1 MDLLTF
7 LCIVSAGALSHWAFF
22 IRGEHHLHAGLF
34 LHMFLIAVLTC
45 LLLESLA
52 RLNKSSCCSGIAVL
66 FVYLGGLFSSVIIY
80 RLFFNGLKRFPG
92 SWWARISKFWHFY
105 HVLDAKKCLLLE
117 ELRLS
122 YGDIVRTGEW
132 NVMSTWTT
140 HLSDTGTG
148 PNEITIYCPEALTPV
163 HAYGLQCKKSAWYD
177 MLTPFTAMNT
187 TRSKTEHDKRRR
199 AYESGLSVK
208 GGSPPCRG
216 SPHAE
221 GAISCSRVSQS
232 CPAACQ
238 GSFKCYRT
246 LDRRNRQHHHLDAIL
261 RFRCYGRAW
270 VREGFQSG
278 QERAFPLRDRIPAP
292 WHVDVGMGHSST
304 MALSSGACTSRY
316 PRTDQELAGS
326 VGLVCGAS

>member
-1 MDLLTF
+1 
-7 LCIVSAGALSHWAFF
+7 
-22 IRGEHHLHAGLF
+22 
-34 LHMFLIAVLTC
+34 MFLIAVLTC

-208 GGSPPCRG
+208 AVQGYHNRVQRLAKDLSSAIEHSTGGTVNITTWMQYFAFDAMGELGFGKAFNQVKSGRSHFETEFLRHGMSMLAWVTPVPWLYHLALAL
-216 SPHAE
+216 P
-221 GAISCSRVSQS
+221 AIPGLTKNWLDLLAWSVEQVELRLRLPSRSDDIMS
-232 CPAACQ
+232 HIINDWSA
-238 GSFKCYRT
+238 
-246 LDRRNRQHHHLDAIL
+246 LDEKKRDMLHLGGDAIAVVIA
-261 RFRCYGRAW
+261 GR
-270 VREGFQSG
+270 S
-278 QERAFPLRDRIPAP
+278 I
-292 WHVDVGMGHSST
+292 
-304 MALSSGACTSRY
+304 
-316 PRTDQELAGS
+316 
-326 VGLVCGAS
+326 